1 MRKAVLLL
9 MPEYQISWRPLLKG
23 KSLFKSLS
31 QSIQT
36 LCWYKKLPVVPHL
49 HSNLASASS
58 RCETPYHFIHF
69 ESDLETHSI
78 SPHQSEEDRIQVL
91 LDSNMASCSCASGP
105 QRQPSATFFFFFFL
119 MQLEHKTLFLF
130 SQKTTHEVFSFTFPK
145 LFFIGN
151 NVFALVRTSQ
161 ERLSLIRPVLKN
173 PCVPFHQ

>member
-105 QRQPSATFFFFFFL
+105 QRQPSATFFFFFFFKCSQSIKL
-119 MQLEHKTLFLF
+119 SFYFLRRPPMRFSPSLFQSCF
-130 SQKTTHEVFSFTFPK
+130 SLGIMCLP
-145 LFFIGN
+145 LY
-151 NVFALVRTSQ
+151 
-161 ERLSLIRPVLKN
+161 
-173 PCVPFHQ
+173 VPARKGFH